1 MAKTIPISAQ
11 GEMQSPVGSLVRS
24 HFLGMDMAI
33 IIAPATDACQ
43 KAKWGTTLMVTM
55 RTTIESRL

>member
-1 MAKTIPISAQ
+1 MATTTLMSAQ

-24 HFLGMDMAI
+24 QSLGMYMAI

-55 RTTIESRL
+55 RTMIESRL